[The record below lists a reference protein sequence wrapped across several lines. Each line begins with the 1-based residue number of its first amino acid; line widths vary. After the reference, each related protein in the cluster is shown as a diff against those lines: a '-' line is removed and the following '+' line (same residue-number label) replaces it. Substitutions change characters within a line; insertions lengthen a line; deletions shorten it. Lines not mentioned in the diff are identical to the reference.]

1 MRISDWSS
9 DVCSSDLMDRVPGTR
24 DVSEAANAAEAQR
37 IAEESIEI
45 LARIHSLDTAP
56 FVAAGVAQT
65 SSPEETAFAYL
76 APNIAIFHRI
86 KKIPQPMMEWAL
98 RSVSRNVP
106 RDCRSSD
113 ANTSE

>member
-1 MRISDWSS
+1 MSHDPEGI
-9 DVCSSDLMDRVPGTR
+9 VMDRVPGTR

-56 FVAAGVAQT
+56 FVAAGVAQP

-76 APNIAIFHRI
+76 APNIAIFHRL
-86 KKIPQPMMEWAL
+86 KKTPQPMMEWAL
-98 RSVSRNVP
+98 RWVSRNVP
-106 RDCRSSD
+106 QDRSRTDRKSTRL
-113 ANTSE
+113 NSSQ